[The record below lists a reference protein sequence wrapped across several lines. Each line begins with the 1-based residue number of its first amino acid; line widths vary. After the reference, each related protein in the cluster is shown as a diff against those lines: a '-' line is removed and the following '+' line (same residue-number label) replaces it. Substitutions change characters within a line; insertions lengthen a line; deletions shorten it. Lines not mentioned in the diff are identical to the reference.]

1 MTTDATPGLGTEVA
15 DQHARLLALRTTI
28 ADERRAA
35 VSPAVA
41 RALEL
46 ADSQVFLALTYL
58 GHTGELFPDEQ
69 APADAG
75 RP

>member
-1 MTTDATPGLGTEVA
+1 MTTTESADLGASIVA
-15 DQHARLLALRTTI
+15 HRQRLLDLRGALQR
-28 ADERRAA
+28 EQRGA

-46 ADSQVFLALTYL
+46 ADMQVFLALTYL
-58 GHTGELFPDEQ
+58 GHTDELFPDELTV
-69 APADAG
+69 G